1 MSGVLFISINGGTM
15 TTQILTYGVPFALSM
30 VQAMAGPSEGK
41 EVYDA
46 KCKACHGAQG
56 QGNPGLAKM
65 MKVEIPALGS
75 KEVQAKSDAELKKVI
90 TEGKGKMK
98 PVAGL
103 SAKQVD
109 DVVAFIRTLK

>member
-1 MSGVLFISINGGTM
+1 MKKQILSCAVLFGLMMIPAI
-15 TTQILTYGVPFALSM
+15 
-30 VQAMAGPSEGK
+30 AGPSEGK
-41 EVYDA
+41 EVYDS
-46 KCKACHGAQG
+46 KCKSCHGAQG

-75 KEVQAKSDAELKKVI
+75 KEVQAKSDADLKKAI
-90 TEGKGKMK
+90 TQGKGKMK